1 MSVPDRNDNAK
12 EDNRRNTNIKNEK
25 SNLKYDHMRKNSK
38 RGVKNSYS
46 EEETFG
52 NISSSSSKTS

>member
-25 SNLKYDHMRKNSK
+25 SNLKYDQMKIKFQN
-38 RGVKNSYS
+38 
-46 EEETFG
+46 
-52 NISSSSSKTS
+52 